1 MLTDFGHSAAHIRVR
16 VEQVVVLLRLPVRK
30 CGQLLRD
37 GLEQANNNANRSG
50 LHVGAEFV
58 HSRRILKEKKKK
70 YISFHIITGVMAGVL
85 TGVR

>member
-1 MLTDFGHSAAHIRVR
+1 MLTDFGHSAAHVRVR

-37 GLEQANNNANRSG
+37 GLEQANNNANWSG

-58 HSRRILKEKKKK
+58 HSRRILVKKK